1 MTDSYGGVTLLPQ
14 FFKNCNDLIR
24 YLLQRSSQVVLPYT
38 LCGSGYRRCR
48 RRTPEPSSPFQ
59 VSELE
64 TSWPPRNSTREHS
77 LLGHQSRFLV
87 RSSSVT
93 YRGTCYFASV
103 EVTRHTVGGSPS
115 VSGRSAP
122 VCEHDPV
129 SAGRCLSRKSHPQH
143 SCVAWRPVPAVRT
156 CPERQESA
164 DTTRRASIHA
174 ARRTGQ
180 RRPGAIKIRK
190 EYSGRAS
197 VCVVQAAENCRA
209 RDAATV

>member
-1 MTDSYGGVTLLPQ
+1 MWYLTDIVFRRRYISVTDSYGGVTLLPR
-14 FFKNCNDLIR
+14 FFKTCNDLIR

-122 VCEHDPV
+122 ARSVDSFSPTCTVEDLNPCRESSPRQRV
-129 SAGRCLSRKSHPQH
+129 VM
-143 SCVAWRPVPAVRT
+143 VA
-156 CPERQESA
+156 A
-164 DTTRRASIHA
+164 DTTLPFHGNDRLCRGHEVRLKRLHASNS
-174 ARRTGQ
+174 RTTPSTW
-180 RRPGAIKIRK
+180 RSTRPW
-190 EYSGRAS
+190 SP
-197 VCVVQAAENCRA
+197 
-209 RDAATV
+209 T